1 MQAASCTVKAE
12 PEEHLMTLDRYTT
25 AHDGSFCQHITHH
38 DVPATHRL
46 HTLTQVPTYWKPMG
60 SLQ

>member
-1 MQAASCTVKAE
+1 
-12 PEEHLMTLDRYTT
+12 MTLDRYTT
-25 AHDGSFCQHITHH
+25 AHDGSFCQHVTHH

-46 HTLTQVPTYWKPMG
+46 HTLTQVPAYWKPMG